1 MKKFGQICLGILP
14 LLATLGLQQM
24 VVIFLMGLSLLS
36 DGASSI
42 LRHGETFYSVF
53 NRLIDVWSSDS
64 FNTAVMIVY
73 AVFCIVLFGMWYFGC
88 YNQSFRPSYSAL
100 SHPLIF
106 VGILL
111 LVPGLQYLSTYI
123 VSITA
128 SLFPHALEVYEEL
141 LETAGLDENITV
153 GMFVY
158 SVLLAPV
165 SEEFMF
171 RGVTLGQLRKA
182 LPFWAAN
189 LIQAALFG
197 IFHLNLIQGFY
208 AFFLALF
215 LGYLREKSSNL
226 YCSILLHL
234 LFNFWGT
241 VLNEFF
247 PIGDTLF
254 SVLFYFVL
262 AIVLT
267 VGGVVLFRSGIR
279 RAEERRF
286 PTDDFSEF
294 W

>member
-1 MKKFGQICLGILP
+1 MKKFGQLCLGILP

-24 VVIFLMGLSLLS
+24 VVFFLMGLSFLS
-36 DGASSI
+36 AGTSSI
-42 LRHGETFYSVF
+42 LQNGESFGAVF
-53 NRLIDVWSSDS
+53 ERLSDVWTGDV

-73 AVFCIVLFGMWYFGC
+73 AVCCIFLFGMWYLGC
-88 YNQSFRPSYSAL
+88 YNKSVRPRYSAL
-100 SHPLIF
+100 SHPMIL

-128 SLFPHALEVYEEL
+128 SLFPHALEVYEDL
-141 LETAGLDENITV
+141 LETAGLDDTLTV

-165 SEEFMF
+165 SEELMF
-171 RGVTLGQLRKA
+171 RGITLGQLKKV

-189 LIQAALFG
+189 LIQAILFG
-197 IFHLNLIQGFY
+197 IFHMNLIQGFY

-215 LGYLREKSSNL
+215 LGYLCEKSSNL

-241 VLNEFF
+241 VLNELF

-262 AIVLT
+262 AILLT

-286 PTDDFSEF
+286 PTDPFSEL
-294 W
+294 